1 MTVEKI
7 VWGGLTILFFT
18 FFYWYTSFSGP
29 LSDQEIDYYLQKF
42 QEREDTTID
51 GIQRLEKFLRE
62 DTGDDFVMVNL
73 IEIYETPLLIEGVKE
88 GDSSAAVLDKYMEFM
103 WPELIKRAS
112 HPIWMG
118 DSASQAMDLMNAD
131 GMESWTRAAGM
142 RYRSRRDLVEIG
154 ANPEFAGSHAYKVA
168 AMSKTIAFPID
179 PWFQLGDPRIMLA
192 FMLTLI
198 GLTTSL
204 MVRRIR

>member
-7 VWGGLTILFFT
+7 VWGVLTTLFFA
-18 FFYWYTSFSGP
+18 FFSWYTSFSGP
-29 LSDQEIDYYLQKF
+29 LSDQEIDHYLQKF
-42 QEREDTTID
+42 QEREDTTSA
-51 GIQRLEKFLRE
+51 GIERLERFLRE

-73 IEIYETPLLIEGVKE
+73 IEIYETPLRIEGVEE
-88 GDSSAAVLDKYMEFM
+88 GDSSAVVLDKYMEFM

-154 ANPEFAGSHAYKVA
+154 SNPEFAGSHAYKVA
-168 AMSKTIAFPID
+168 AMSKTIAFPLD
-179 PWFQLGDPRIMLA
+179 PWFQLGDPRTMLA
-192 FMLTLI
+192 FILTLI

-204 MVRRIR
+204 MARRIR

>member
-1 MTVEKI
+1 
-7 VWGGLTILFFT
+7 
-18 FFYWYTSFSGP
+18 
-29 LSDQEIDYYLQKF
+29 
-42 QEREDTTID
+42 
-51 GIQRLEKFLRE
+51 
-62 DTGDDFVMVNL
+62 
-73 IEIYETPLLIEGVKE
+73 
-88 GDSSAAVLDKYMEFM
+88 
-103 WPELIKRAS
+103 
-112 HPIWMG
+112 MG